1 MNMKQP
7 DKVSTHGAQ
16 LTQAEGCG
24 SNDPRAMKSSWT
36 VEASPDWKRKEQ
48 HVKVRM
54 GSFSYLLHLRIWIII
69 QPKILSCR
77 RVTKGY

>member
-1 MNMKQP
+1 MPFLNISQETWKLRMNMKQP

-54 GSFSYLLHLRIWIII
+54 GSFSYL
-69 QPKILSCR
+69 SS
-77 RVTKGY
+77 